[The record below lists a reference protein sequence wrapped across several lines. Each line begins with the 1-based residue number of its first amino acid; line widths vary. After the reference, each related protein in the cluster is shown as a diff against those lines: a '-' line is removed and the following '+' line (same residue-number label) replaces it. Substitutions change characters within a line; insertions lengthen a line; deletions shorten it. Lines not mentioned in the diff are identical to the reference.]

1 MVLPW
6 LVLLLIRLKGR
17 WDGWGLL
24 LLVLVL
30 LRLRWHVMGVVSGFG
45 GLGC

>member
-24 LLVLVL
+24 LLLLL

>member
-1 MVLPW
+1 MLPW

-24 LLVLVL
+24 LLL